1 MQLSRRDHGGQ
12 HSEEEV
18 IVIGNAIQLELV
30 FINLLINARDA
41 IAIAERKRIAIACT
55 RQANSVAIRFGET
68 GPGIPAGL
76 EQRISDPFFTTKEV
90 GAGTGLG
97 LSITYGSSKEHQG
110 TIAVEHGPDEG
121 ALFLIQLPL
130 EPR

>member
-76 EQRISDPFFTTKEV
+76 EQRISDPLFTTQEI
-90 GAGTGLG
+90 GAGNRLCLL
-97 LSITYGSSKEHQG
+97 LS
-110 TIAVEHGPDEG
+110 
-121 ALFLIQLPL
+121 F
-130 EPR
+130 

>member
-1 MQLSRRDHGGQ
+1 MMQLSRRDHGGQ

-76 EQRISDPFFTTKEV
+76 EQTIFCPFFTPQQG
-90 GAGTGLG
+90 GAGTGLW
-97 LSITYGSSKEHQG
+97 LFLTHPQIKTPHVP
-110 TIAVEHGPDEG
+110 IAVANPPPPS
-121 ALFLIQLPL
+121 ALFLIPTLP
-130 EPR
+130 

>member
-68 GPGIPAGL
+68 GPGIPAGVG
-76 EQRISDPFFTTKEV
+76 QRISDPFFSPKKI
-90 GAGTGLG
+90 GAGTRLG
-97 LSITYGSSKEHQG
+97 LCLTPSTIKENPGTTRAAHITPDRAPLPSK
-110 TIAVEHGPDEG
+110 
-121 ALFLIQLPL
+121 L
-130 EPR
+130 

>member
-1 MQLSRRDHGGQ
+1 MEAST
-12 HSEEEV
+12 SEEEV

-68 GPGIPAGL
+68 GPGIPAGVG
-76 EQRISDPFFTTKEV
+76 QRPVAQRFSTQQAR
-90 GAGTGLG
+90 AGNADR
-97 LSITYGSSKEHQG
+97 LSLDQPRITQAHVDQCG
-110 TIAVEHGPDEG
+110 
-121 ALFLIQLPL
+121 
-130 EPR
+130 